1 MARPKKRTLDYYPKD
16 TDQNSDPK
24 IQYLMA
30 ILKPV
35 GKNMAALGKHV
46 YNSILDHIYGRDGG
60 YYILF
65 DQRRKMLFC
74 DEEELETQFVD
85 QVLKICLDEGLFD
98 KNIYLKF
105 SILTSQSIQE
115 RYLKA
120 ASSRTEIKVEEK
132 LRLMDRSEI
141 KEIVN
146 RGTTVKFISDE
157 GEEVDEGSPEIGKVK
172 YRENVH
178 MEKKEYDQLVEEYG
192 PGTTKALLDKLNHHK
207 RANGKEYESDYDA
220 IKNWVVDAIIKE
232 KYNGAPTDETYT
244 PPAGFDMSQLEEFQ
258 RNNITNAN

>member
-1 MARPKKRTLDYYPKD
+1 MSRPKKRTLDYYPKD

-30 ILKPV
+30 VLKPS

-46 YNSILDHIYGRDGG
+46 YNTILDHIYGRDGG

-65 DQRRKMLFC
+65 GQRRKMLFC
-74 DEEELETQFVD
+74 DEEELEMSFVD
-85 QVLKICLDEGLFD
+85 RVLKICLDEGLFD
-98 KNIYLKF
+98 KDLYLKF

-115 RYLKA
+115 RFLKA
-120 ASSRTEIKVEEK
+120 ASSRTEIKIEEK
-132 LRLMDRSEI
+132 LRLLDHDEI
-141 KEIVN
+141 KSIVN
-146 RGTTVKFISDE
+146 KRTRVKIISDDGTEVEE
-157 GEEVDEGSPEIGKVK
+157 GGRRSGKIE

-178 MEKKEYDQLVEEYG
+178 MTEKEYDKLVEEYG

-220 IKNWVVDAIIKE
+220 IKNWVVDAVVKE
-232 KYNGAPTDETYT
+232 HSNGAPTDDTYD
-244 PPAGFDMSQLEEFQ
+244 PPAGFDPTSIEQTQ
-258 RNNITNAN
+258 KHYASNPN